1 MAETIVISSQ
11 YIMFHA
17 NDLLDSRIIEH
28 GSFTPAYYP
37 SSVKRAIEEIITLI
51 RFTLMDRKLK
61 IVAELTTWKQLKF
74 DKRRL

>member
-11 YIMFHA
+11 QIMLHA

-37 SSVKRAIEEIITLI
+37 ASVKRAIEEIITLI
-51 RFTLMDRKLK
+51 RFTLKDRSLE
-61 IVAELTTWKQLKF
+61 IIAELTTWRHLKF